1 MDGCSLPQIDEQ
13 WRYGIFYYN
22 PSDTRLNGEKKIGV
36 GTCINHAKPM
46 GKFLSA
52 LAWVLIALLLVF
64 GVYLVRAQS
73 LPLTLTYKDGVL
85 KSGQTRTNYTIDV
98 DTMQFI
104 MFLDK
109 LPSNSKVFGT
119 GMDNLQR
126 GIYNVEGFG
135 ECRMNVNPQNQAFI
149 LIQTEDGCYIFSADK
164 DEKTSEVY
172 QQLKDDL

>member
-1 MDGCSLPQIDEQ
+1 
-13 WRYGIFYYN
+13 
-22 PSDTRLNGEKKIGV
+22 
-36 GTCINHAKPM
+36 
-46 GKFLSA
+46 
-52 LAWVLIALLLVF
+52 
-64 GVYLVRAQS
+64 
-73 LPLTLTYKDGVL
+73 
-85 KSGQTRTNYTIDV
+85 
-98 DTMQFI
+98 MQFI

-109 LPSNSKVFGT
+109 LPSNSKVIGT
-119 GMDNLQR
+119 DMDNLQR

>member
-1 MDGCSLPQIDEQ
+1 
-13 WRYGIFYYN
+13 
-22 PSDTRLNGEKKIGV
+22 
-36 GTCINHAKPM
+36 M

-172 QQLKDDL
+172 QQLRMICRLFTGELLDVLQCFADSRDCNDH